1 MEKYKVKIYPK
12 AQRDLKEIVDYLNTL
27 SPQSALEY
35 YDIIIER
42 IESLSEM
49 PKRCALVKD
58 VSLRAKGYRFA
69 TVKNYIVF
77 YCIKNNEVQ
86 IRRIIYNKRNYGN
99 LLF

>member
-1 MEKYKVKIYPK
+1 
-12 AQRDLKEIVDYLNTL
+12 
-27 SPQSALEY
+27 
-35 YDIIIER
+35 
-42 IESLSEM
+42 M

-69 TVKNYIVF
+69 TIKNYIVF
-77 YCIKNNEVQ
+77 YCIQNNEVQ